1 VPACAGTGVFNFIVM
16 RTKYFIYI
24 LAILAIAS
32 ACCDTD
38 DPIIDVS
45 CLEQASFPSESVD
58 DTTYN
63 CCPDCLVDPEEIYS
77 SAIPFDYSA
86 PCFDP
91 SNSNRIAYYRFDNT
105 KFDVASEIWVFDL
118 CSGEKRKIVGNA
130 LYGIDWSVKDWI
142 IYTADDQQI
151 YMIKSNGDSLTKI
164 TSLGDYNRYPKWDK
178 NGDKIL
184 FQRQGGG
191 LSELILFDLKESNPD
206 TITEL
211 QSIGAWD
218 WVGENQISYVTATW
232 DANTGITTQYL
243 NKFDLTTRQST
254 LLHTL
259 DIVGSNSNI
268 LLSTDYSESDNS
280 IIWGAYGVIGKTDA
294 STGAFKVIKD
304 AYRQESFYDA
314 VVSKD
319 EKYILFDIRSRKL
332 VDPCRY
338 DSDYGLYI
346 MDLNGKNQR
355 RIKIE

>member
-1 VPACAGTGVFNFIVM
+1 MLARASTSDFNSIVM
-16 RTKYFIYI
+16 KTNYFIYV
-24 LAILAIAS
+24 LALAAIVS
-32 ACCDTD
+32 ACCESEE
-38 DPIIDVS
+38 PIIEAD
-45 CLEQASFPSESVD
+45 CLEQASFSSESVD

-63 CCPDCLVDPEEIYS
+63 CCPDCLVDPEELYS
-77 SAIPFDYSA
+77 AAIPFDYSA

-91 SNSNRIAYYRFDNT
+91 NNSNRIAYYRFDNT
-105 KFDVASEIWVFDL
+105 KFDVASEIWVHDL

-142 IYTADDQQI
+142 VYTADDQQI
-151 YMIKSNGDSLTKI
+151 YMIKSNGDSLTKM
-164 TSLGDYNRYPKWDK
+164 TSVGNYNRYPKWDK
-178 NGDKIL
+178 KGERVAYNCQTGSNGYFIIINTHSGA
-184 FQRQGGG
+184 R
-191 LSELILFDLKESNPD
+191 D
-206 TITEL
+206 TISDLWTA
-211 QSIGAWD
+211 GAWNWIGD
-218 WVGENQISYVTATW
+218 NQISYVTATW
-232 DANTGITTQYL
+232 DASTGITTQYL
-243 NKFDLTTRQST
+243 KQFDLTTRQST

-268 LLSTDYSESDNS
+268 LLSTDYSERDNS
-280 IIWGAYGVIGKTDA
+280 IIWCAYGIIGKTKA
-294 STGAFKVIKD
+294 NTGAYQIIKD

-346 MDLNGKNQR
+346 MDLNGENQR